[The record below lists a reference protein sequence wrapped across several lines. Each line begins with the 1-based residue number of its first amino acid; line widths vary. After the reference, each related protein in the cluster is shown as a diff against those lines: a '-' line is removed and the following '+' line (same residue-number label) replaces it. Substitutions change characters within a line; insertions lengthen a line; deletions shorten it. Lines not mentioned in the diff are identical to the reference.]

1 MSVAYKALSSME
13 IEMRRQESIAR
24 NMSGASL
31 PGYKGEVVLSSDFD
45 GYVDKF
51 SESGQG
57 TVFDSQKVDY
67 DPGAI
72 KHTNRPLDFALS
84 GKGFFEVT
92 TDKGD
97 VLYTRNGRFRLS
109 NSGEIQT
116 AEGYKLSSTG
126 GDLSFGESDNLNE
139 LIVKENGDLALRS
152 STGEKSIG
160 TLKIVNIEDTSKL
173 QRLSASYF
181 NLAAKD
187 QNLAEE
193 MEAGEFQ
200 ISGRSIEMA
209 NISAVKEMITMV
221 SSMRRFEMA
230 QRVMKMSDGL
240 RNKEHQTFS

>member
-1 MSVAYKALSSME
+1 ME

-31 PGYKGEVVLSSDFD
+31 PGYKGEVILSSDFD
-45 GYVDKF
+45 GYIDKF
-51 SESGQG
+51 SASGRG
-57 TVFDSQKVDY
+57 SIFDSKKINY
-67 DPGAI
+67 DAGAI

-92 TDKGD
+92 NDNGE

-109 NSGEIQT
+109 SAGELQT
-116 AEGYKLSSTG
+116 AEGFDISSSNG
-126 GDLSFGESDNLNE
+126 NLSFGDSDNINE
-139 LIVKENGDLALRS
+139 LIVKENGELVLRNS
-152 STGEKSIG
+152 FGEKSIG

-181 NLAAKD
+181 SLPKAN

-193 MEAGEFQ
+193 MEPGEFQ
-200 ISGRSIEMA
+200 ISGRSVEMA

-230 QRVMKMSDGL
+230 QRMMKMSDGL
-240 RNKEHQTFS
+240 KNKEHQTFS